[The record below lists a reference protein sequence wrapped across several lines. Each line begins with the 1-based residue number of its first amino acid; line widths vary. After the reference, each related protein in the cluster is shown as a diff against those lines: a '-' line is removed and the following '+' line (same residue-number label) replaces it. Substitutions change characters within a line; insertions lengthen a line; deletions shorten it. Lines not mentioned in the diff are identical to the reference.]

1 MNLSM
6 SLIKADI
13 LMAKQGIELYKE
25 RKIKE
30 IKNTVAYHIQQAAEK
45 LIKIQVYNSG
55 IAYSNNALYI
65 HNLPKLIAYA
75 ESIGIALFVPGEI
88 RENALMITDWEAG
101 SRYDLHFVVRIDTL
115 ERYQSLVNCWFKELK
130 KRGIR

>member
-1 MNLSM
+1 MSLSM
-6 SLIKADI
+6 GLIKADI

-25 RKIKE
+25 RKNKE

-45 LIKIQVYNSG
+45 LVKIQVYNSG
-55 IAYSNNALYI
+55 ITYSNNALYI

-75 ESIGIALFVPGEI
+75 ESIGIDLFVPSEI

-101 SRYDLHFVVRIDTL
+101 SRYDLHFAVRIDTL
-115 ERYQSLVNCWFKELK
+115 EKYQSLVNLWFIELK
-130 KRGIR
+130 TKGIQ